1 MSASLVEALRSLSLG
16 RSLTAGQA
24 EQAFL
29 EILAG
34 QATEPRIASFLTA
47 LRIKGET
54 ADELAGAV
62 AAVRSRMIEF
72 EPAIDR
78 STLVDTCGTGGDLA
92 NTLNISTAAAI
103 VVAACGERVAKHGNR
118 SASGNSGSAEVLAE
132 LGVAVEADADVLAH
146 CLTEVGIT
154 FLFAPRFH
162 PGMKFAAPVR
172 RELPFRTLFNLV
184 GPLANPARPGLQLVG
199 VPAVR
204 EAELVAKALTKLGT
218 TRAAVVTGHGGL
230 DEVAL
235 DGPTRVFLVDRGSV
249 SELSWRPEEMGL
261 GPVDVSALRVSG
273 PKESAAWIVR
283 ILGGEPGPGREV
295 VLANT
300 AAALWVAG
308 EENLRESV
316 ARAAR
321 AIDSG
326 AASRLLKRWAE
337 VSRPGAS

>member
-1 MSASLVEALRSLSLG
+1 MSAALVEALRSLSHG

-24 EQAFL
+24 EDTFR

-34 QATEPRIASFLTA
+34 EVSEPRIAAFLTA

-62 AAVRSRMIEF
+62 AAVRSRMIAF
-72 EPAIDR
+72 ESAIDR
-78 STLVDTCGTGGDLA
+78 STLIDTCGTGGDLA

-103 VVAACGERVAKHGNR
+103 VAAACGERVAKHGNR

-132 LGVAVEADADVLAH
+132 LGVGVEADAEVLAR

-162 PGMKFAAPVR
+162 PGMKFAGPVR

-184 GPLANPARPGLQLVG
+184 GPLANPARPGRQLVG

-204 EAELVAKALTKLGT
+204 EAELVAQALAKLDT

-235 DGPTRVFLVDRGSV
+235 DGPTRVFLVDRGLV
-249 SELSWRPEEMGL
+249 SDLSWRPEDMGL
-261 GPVDVSALRVSG
+261 RHVNVSALRVSG
-273 PKESAAWIVR
+273 PKQSAAWIVR
-283 ILGGEPGPGREV
+283 ILAGEPGPGRDV

-308 EENLRESV
+308 VDDLHEGV
-316 ARAAR
+316 ARASA
-321 AIDSG
+321 AIASG
-326 AASRLLKRWAE
+326 AASRLLERWAE
-337 VSRPGAS
+337 VSRS